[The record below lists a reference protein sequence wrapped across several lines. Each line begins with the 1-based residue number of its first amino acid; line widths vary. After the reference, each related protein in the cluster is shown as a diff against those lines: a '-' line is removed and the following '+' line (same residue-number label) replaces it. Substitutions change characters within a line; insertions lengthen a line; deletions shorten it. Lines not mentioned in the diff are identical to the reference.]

1 MGAALPRGLTAS
13 DAWFDLLIFPICVRS
28 HTMTIVTPSL
38 NDPRPPAWVKPTFAS
53 RLSRWGPGLI
63 VVVACLYVAVVIL
76 LPAIAVVVQ
85 AFAKGI
91 GPFLEIFD
99 SPELMS
105 ALRLTLLDAA
115 VVVPANAIFGLAAAT
130 AIARKQFPGK
140 ALLLSIIDLP
150 FSISPVV
157 VGLMLVLLYSP
168 THGLFAGII
177 NALGLKIVFSTP
189 GIILATIVVT
199 FPFMAREVIPLLEE
213 EGWDQEEAAKTL
225 GANDWQ
231 VFWKVTLPSVRW
243 AALYGL
249 ILTTA
254 RALGEFGAVSV
265 VSGNIRGQS
274 QTLPLFVED
283 AYKQYNT
290 ELAFGAA
297 TVLGGVAI
305 VSLLLKIA
313 VERILEQDR
322 TSQAIVPEE

>member
-1 MGAALPRGLTAS
+1 MA
-13 DAWFDLLIFPICVRS
+13 F
-28 HTMTIVTPSL
+28 VTPPL
-38 NDPRPPAWVKPTFAS
+38 VDVQPPKWVKPSFGSKVKSAT
-53 RLSRWGPGLI
+53 PGLI

-76 LPAIAVVVQ
+76 LPAVSVVVQ

-91 GPFLEIFD
+91 GPFLENFESED
-99 SPELMS
+99 LRS
-105 ALRLTLLDAA
+105 ALRLTLITACIA
-115 VVVPANAIFGLAAAT
+115 VPANTVFGLAAAT
-130 AIARKQFPGK
+130 AIARKKFKGK
-140 ALLLSIIDLP
+140 ALLLSVIDLP

-168 THGLFAGII
+168 NHGLMAGLMNSLGWKII
-177 NALGLKIVFSTP
+177 FSTP
-189 GIILATIVVT
+189 GIVLATIIVT

-213 EGWDQEEAAKTL
+213 EGWEQEEAAKTL
-225 GANDWQ
+225 GASDWQ

-265 VSGNIRGQS
+265 VSGNIASQT

-297 TVLGGVAI
+297 MVLGGVGVI
-305 VSLLLKIA
+305 SLLLKLV
-313 VERILEQDR
+313 VERLLEQDKKAR
-322 TSQAIVPEE
+322 SLETESE

>member
-1 MGAALPRGLTAS
+1 MA
-13 DAWFDLLIFPICVRS
+13 
-28 HTMTIVTPSL
+28 IVTAPL
-38 NDPRPPAWVKPTFAS
+38 EDVQPPKWVKPTFNA
-53 RLSRWGPGLI
+53 RLSQIGPVLI
-63 VVVACLYVAVVIL
+63 VLVACLYVGTVIV
-76 LPAIAVVVQ
+76 LPAVAVVVQ
-85 AFAKGI
+85 AFAKGL
-91 GPFLEIFD
+91 GPFLENLQ
-99 SPELMS
+99 SEELMS
-105 ALRLTLLDAA
+105 ALRLTLLVALVA
-115 VVVPANAIFGLAAAT
+115 VPANCIFGLAAAT
-130 AIARKQFPGK
+130 AIARRQFRGK
-140 ALLLSIIDLP
+140 ALLLSVIDLP

-157 VGLMLVLLYSP
+157 VGLMMVLLYSP
-168 THGLFAGII
+168 THGMLAGII
-177 NALGLKIVFSTP
+177 NSLGWKIIFSTP

-265 VSGNIRGQS
+265 VSGNIRGQT

-297 TVLGGVAI
+297 TILGGVAI
-305 VSLLLKIA
+305 VSLLMKLL
-313 VERILEQDR
+313 VERLLEHDR
-322 TSQAIVPEE
+322 TTGRLDADEG

>member
-1 MGAALPRGLTAS
+1 MTFVVPDLEIYEPPKPPKGGAPTNLGKKLAAAIIPLT
-13 DAWFDLLIFPICVRS
+13 
-28 HTMTIVTPSL
+28 
-38 NDPRPPAWVKPTFAS
+38 
-53 RLSRWGPGLI
+53 
-63 VVVACLYVAVVIL
+63 ACLYVGLVIL
-76 LPAIAVVVQ
+76 APALSVVVQ

-91 GPFLEIFD
+91 QPFLD
-99 SPELMS
+99 NLSSPELLS
-105 ALRLTLLDAA
+105 AVKMTLITAA
-115 VVVPANAIFGLAAAT
+115 IAVPANTIFGLAAAT
-130 AIARKQFPGK
+130 AIARKKFRGK

-168 THGLFAGII
+168 SNGVFGGLVNSLGWRII
-177 NALGLKIVFSTP
+177 FSWP
-189 GIILATIVVT
+189 GIVMATIIVT

-213 EGWDQEEAAKTL
+213 EGWEQEEAAKTL

-265 VSGNIRGQS
+265 VSGNIRGET

-283 AYKQYNT
+283 AYKQYQT
-290 ELAFGAA
+290 ERAFGAA
-297 TVLGGVAI
+297 AVLGGVAL
-305 VSLLLKIA
+305 VSLLLKLG
-313 VERILEQDR
+313 VELLLEQDKKAR
-322 TSQAIVPEE
+322 EIKSDA

>member
-1 MGAALPRGLTAS
+1 
-13 DAWFDLLIFPICVRS
+13 LIA
-28 HTMTIVTPSL
+28 VT
-38 NDPRPPAWVKPTFAS
+38 
-53 RLSRWGPGLI
+53 
-63 VVVACLYVAVVIL
+63 ACLYVGIVIL
-76 LPAIAVVVQ
+76 LPALAVIVE
-85 AFAKGI
+85 AFAKGLA
-91 GPFLEIFD
+91 PFLESFQSED
-99 SPELMS
+99 LMS

-115 VVVPANAIFGLAAAT
+115 IVVPANCIFGLAAAT
-130 AIARKQFPGK
+130 AIARRQFRGK

-157 VGLMLVLLYSP
+157 VGLMIVLLYSP
-168 THGLFAGII
+168 TNGLFADLVNHLDI
-177 NALGLKIVFSTP
+177 KILFSTP
-189 GIILATIVVT
+189 AIVLATIIVT

-225 GANDWQ
+225 GANSWQ

-243 AALYGL
+243 AALYGA

-265 VSGNIRGQS
+265 VSGNIRGQT

-297 TVLGGVAI
+297 VILMSVSI
-305 VSLLLKIA
+305 VSLVLKLL
-313 VERILEQDR
+313 LEQLLEHDKASR
-322 TSQAIVPEE
+322 SAGTSE

>member
-1 MGAALPRGLTAS
+1 MTFVVPDLEIYEPPKPSKGGAKPNLRKK
-13 DAWFDLLIFPICVRS
+13 LLGAIIP
-28 HTMTIVTPSL
+28 
-38 NDPRPPAWVKPTFAS
+38 
-53 RLSRWGPGLI
+53 LI
-63 VVVACLYVAVVIL
+63 ACLYVGLVIL
-76 LPAIAVVVQ
+76 TPALSVVVQ

-91 GPFLEIFD
+91 QPFLENLS
-99 SPELMS
+99 SPDLLS
-105 ALRLTLLDAA
+105 AVKMTLITAA
-115 VVVPANAIFGLAAAT
+115 IAVPANTIFGLAAAT
-130 AIARKQFPGK
+130 AIARKKFRGK

-168 THGLFAGII
+168 SNGVFGGLINSLGWKII
-177 NALGLKIVFSTP
+177 FSWP
-189 GIILATIVVT
+189 GIVIATIIVT

-213 EGWDQEEAAKTL
+213 EGWEQEEAAKTL

-265 VSGNIRGQS
+265 VSGNIRGET

-283 AYKQYNT
+283 AYKQYQT

-297 TVLGGVAI
+297 AVLGAVAL
-305 VSLLLKIA
+305 VSLLLKFA
-313 VERILEQDR
+313 VELLLEQDKKAR
-322 TSQAIVPEE
+322 EIKPDA

>member
-1 MGAALPRGLTAS
+1 MTFVVPDLEIYEPPKPS
-13 DAWFDLLIFPICVRS
+13 KEDAHTNLGKKLATGIIPLI
-28 HTMTIVTPSL
+28 
-38 NDPRPPAWVKPTFAS
+38 
-53 RLSRWGPGLI
+53 
-63 VVVACLYVAVVIL
+63 ACLYVGLVIL
-76 LPAIAVVVQ
+76 APALSVVVQ

-91 GPFLEIFD
+91 QPFLD
-99 SPELMS
+99 NLSSPELLS
-105 ALRLTLLDAA
+105 AVKMTLITAA
-115 VVVPANAIFGLAAAT
+115 IAVPANTIFGLAAAT
-130 AIARKQFPGK
+130 AIARKKFRGK

-168 THGLFAGII
+168 SNGVFGGLINSLGWKII
-177 NALGLKIVFSTP
+177 FSWP
-189 GIILATIVVT
+189 GIVIATIIVT

-213 EGWDQEEAAKTL
+213 EGWEQEEAAKTL

-265 VSGNIRGQS
+265 VSGNIRGET

-283 AYKQYNT
+283 AYKQYQT

-297 TVLGGVAI
+297 AVLGAVAL
-305 VSLLLKIA
+305 VSLLLKFA
-313 VERILEQDR
+313 VELLLEQDKKAR
-322 TSQAIVPEE
+322 EIKPDA

>member
-1 MGAALPRGLTAS
+1 MA
-13 DAWFDLLIFPICVRS
+13 F
-28 HTMTIVTPSL
+28 VTPPL
-38 NDPRPPAWVKPTFAS
+38 KENRPPDWVKPTFKDGMKRS
-53 RLSRWGPGLI
+53 IPTLI
-63 VVVACLYVAVVIL
+63 VVVACAYVAVVIL
-76 LPAIAVVVQ
+76 LPAAAVVVE
-85 AFAKGI
+85 AFAKGLA
-91 GPFLEIFD
+91 PFLQNLQSED
-99 SPELMS
+99 LMA

-115 VVVPANAIFGLAAAT
+115 IVVPANCIFGLAAAT
-130 AIARKQFPGK
+130 AIARRQFPGK

-168 THGLFAGII
+168 NNGLFAGLV
-177 NALGLKIVFSTP
+177 NGLGLKIIFSTP
-189 GIILATIVVT
+189 GIILATIIVT

-265 VSGNIRGQS
+265 VSGNIRGQT

-305 VSLLLKIA
+305 VSLLLKLM
-313 VERILEQDR
+313 VERLLEHDR
-322 TSQAIVPEE
+322 VSKGLSLED

>member
-1 MGAALPRGLTAS
+1 MS
-13 DAWFDLLIFPICVRS
+13 F
-28 HTMTIVTPSL
+28 VTPRL
-38 NDPRPPAWVKPTFAS
+38 DEPRPSRWVKPTFS
-53 RLSRWGPGLI
+53 SGVKRWIPGLI
-63 VVVACLYVAVVIL
+63 IVVACLYVAVVIL
-76 LPAIAVVVQ
+76 LPALAVVVE
-85 AFAKGI
+85 AFAKGLA
-91 GPFLEIFD
+91 PFLENLQSED
-99 SPELMS
+99 LLS

-115 VVVPANAIFGLAAAT
+115 IVVPANAIFGLAAAT
-130 AIARKQFPGK
+130 AIARRRFPGK
-140 ALLLSIIDLP
+140 ALLLSLIDLP

-168 THGLFAGII
+168 TNGLLAGLVNSFGWKII
-177 NALGLKIVFSTP
+177 FSTP
-189 GIILATIVVT
+189 GIILATIIVT

-265 VSGNIRGQS
+265 VSGNIRGQT

-305 VSLLLKIA
+305 VSLLLKLV
-313 VERILEQDR
+313 VERLLEHDR
-322 TSQAIVPEE
+322 ASRSSVSDE

>member
-1 MGAALPRGLTAS
+1 MTFVVPDLEIYEPPKPAKGGAGRSLGKNVIAVIIP
-13 DAWFDLLIFPICVRS
+13 LI
-28 HTMTIVTPSL
+28 
-38 NDPRPPAWVKPTFAS
+38 
-53 RLSRWGPGLI
+53 
-63 VVVACLYVAVVIL
+63 ACLYVGLVIL
-76 LPAIAVVVQ
+76 APALSVVVQ

-91 GPFLEIFD
+91 QPFLD
-99 SPELMS
+99 NLTSPELLS
-105 ALRLTLLDAA
+105 AVKMTLITAA
-115 VVVPANAIFGLAAAT
+115 IAVPANTIFGLAAAT
-130 AIARKQFPGK
+130 AIARKKFRGK

-168 THGLFAGII
+168 SNGVFGGIV
-177 NALGLKIVFSTP
+177 NSLGWKIIFSWP
-189 GIILATIVVT
+189 GIVMATIIVT

-213 EGWDQEEAAKTL
+213 EGWEQEEAAKTL

-265 VSGNIRGQS
+265 VSGNIRGET

-283 AYKQYNT
+283 AYKQYQT

-297 TVLGGVAI
+297 AVLGGVAL
-305 VSLLLKIA
+305 VSLLLKLG
-313 VERILEQDR
+313 VELLLEQDKKAR
-322 TSQAIVPEE
+322 EIKPDA